1 MTTVPGPKT
10 ASLPA
15 PPGGDF
21 NRAAEVHTFTWVM
34 VSISMVFV
42 VGRMYSRAKLT
53 KNVWWDDWCIC
64 AALLIDL
71 AVSII
76 WSVYAGKGYARHMYY
91 LSPPQLSH
99 AGELNAISRS
109 LCVLGIGIG
118 KISVAFLIERFAGPS
133 KWRRWLLRFV
143 SISIAISAIIT
154 VALFYAQCSPVRAVW
169 DKGLVKAGM
178 ATCWDPVP
186 LSTWNQVIAGYWAFL
201 DFALAIIPVDIIW
214 KLQLSTRK
222 KVGLSLLLSAGI
234 FAGICAAVKTSKIPI
249 TVSGQIDITWMTIE
263 LLMWGGIEMNVIII
277 AACIPTLRPL
287 ILVLLG
293 RPSGSQ
299 YRNGA
304 SSRKSYSQHLGPNGS
319 TLPRNPAS
327 GNSATNS
334 NRAFDSTTE
343 LRALNGDKSGT
354 NTVVVDRE
362 VRVESGETTRDGDEN
377 TNKGRGSGDIIARS
391 RMVGRNDQRYED
403 EAKFFSRTNDIT
415 LEQGICGLA

>member
-34 VSISMVFV
+34 VSISIIFV

-53 KNVWWDDWCIC
+53 KNIWWDDWCIC

-71 AVSII
+71 AVSIM

-91 LSPPQLSH
+91 LSRPQLSH

-133 KWRRWLLRFV
+133 KWRRWLLRFI
-143 SISIAISAIIT
+143 SISIAVSAIIT
-154 VALFYAQCSPVRAVW
+154 VALFYAQCSPVRGVW

-178 ATCWDPVP
+178 ARCWDPVP
-186 LSTWNQVIAGYWAFL
+186 LSTWNQVIAG
-201 DFALAIIPVDIIW
+201 
-214 KLQLSTRK
+214 
-222 KVGLSLLLSAGI
+222 
-234 FAGICAAVKTSKIPI
+234 ICAAVKTSKIPI
-249 TVSGQIDITWMTIE
+249 TVRGQIDITWMTIE

-287 ILVLLG
+287 VLVLLG

-299 YRNGA
+299 YLNGA
-304 SSRKSYSQHLGPNGS
+304 SSRKSYSQHLRPNGS
-319 TLPRNPAS
+319 NLPRNPAS
-327 GNSATNS
+327 GNSGTSPNK
-334 NRAFDSTTE
+334 AFDSTTE
-343 LRALNGDKSGT
+343 LHTLNGDKSRIS
-354 NTVVVDRE
+354 TVVVNRE

-377 TNKGRGSGDIIARS
+377 VNREEK
-391 RMVGRNDQRYED
+391 QW
-403 EAKFFSRTNDIT
+403 
-415 LEQGICGLA
+415 